1 MDLEALEWALR
12 AAALA
17 AGARLLENLLEKV
30 GVGRR
35 DQPVVCV
42 CGAVM
47 ASLGVRNKSVLTML
61 GPIAFGRSAFQCP
74 VCDGIRYPGDEEL
87 DIMGT
92 SRSPGVRR
100 QVARLG
106 AKETFHEVALDLREI
121 GGVALSRKDAERV
134 AEAMGED
141 MERWAAREREALRFQ
156 APPPPEA
163 EKTIETLYI
172 EFDGTGVPMTKQ
184 EVAGRK
190 GKQEDGSARTREA
203 KLGCVFTQT
212 CLDDNGRPIRDP
224 ATTSFTGAIEPAA
237 QFGWRIYLEAVRRG
251 LFHAKRVV
259 VISDGAEWIRNIA
272 QTHFPGAIHILD
284 LYHAREHLIGLCRLL
299 HGTATKTFGR
309 YKDRWWEL
317 MDQGEIEAIV
327 TQARAFLPKDPRAG
341 KDARTAIAYF
351 EKNKDRMRY
360 ADFKQRGMFV
370 GSGVVE
376 AACRHVIGDRLKKSG
391 MEWSLRGANAII
403 ALRCMHASNRNEDYW
418 EQRAA

>member
-61 GPIAFGRSAFQCP
+61 RPIAFGRSAFQCP